1 MKQPLSVILTLFA
14 LHQYEAAD
22 PYAGDFAR
30 VRHSKTFVDKTNFI
44 GLFLNMS
51 HSTIHISVPPKFGK
65 SVNLDMLRLYLDA
78 PVKVGNETTANNQYT
93 DTLFL
98 GTKFH
103 GNPHFGDHYL
113 KYKVVHVDFSPF
125 KIVEDVETFNRSLAE
140 VVCQMHEKYGSHLNF
155 SYIDGKKAPPQA
167 CLDYHREKKL
177 SILDAGQQLIS
188 DIYFAFSKP
197 IIVLIDNFDAILHN
211 YMIGPVRH
219 KEKIHKYFGHFLR
232 GLVQDSPEVNKSLMV
247 GSLTLGG
254 VLATLTNDTKHLFP
268 FENGTVA
275 QYFGFTGQDVD
286 NLLDTFQIR
295 EKNAQLRSLYM
306 GYRVLDSPNLTLY
319 NPLSITDFLEQ
330 RWHTNSSNLFKGLD
344 GCDRILEN
352 VVIGREVERVAYTVG
367 KKRKHLPQRYTFSN
381 GRLAFQHVDRLH
393 RGMRSKINTFAS
405 VDDINLFMQYLFEFG
420 YFSIVHA
427 RVVTSELDMVTIIED
442 VVLTPATLEARKV
455 LRKYLTASN
464 YYQFV
469 LGKTWDQLNAFGEFL
484 LDLPGKEVFHDLAVA
499 THKIFNRTW
508 DEVSWP
514 VSMTGAMEAIF
525 AHNATLAKQYPAV
538 HFELVVEREA
548 DGFDCSNELDVFLVT
563 GKSVGII
570 IENRQ
575 GIEHKLA
582 SNTFYAMLDRG
593 CEDVYEHMRPRILV
607 KTKIAMLINLTPSR
621 HCEIF
626 YRVTDQKQGDPLW
639 GFAQHPLG
647 EILEFEETKK
657 PDDPGMKSKFD
668 LETQK
673 MLEEAMRKS
682 QKYNVSSG
690 LGV

>member
-1 MKQPLSVILTLFA
+1 
-14 LHQYEAAD
+14 
-22 PYAGDFAR
+22 
-30 VRHSKTFVDKTNFI
+30 
-44 GLFLNMS
+44 
-51 HSTIHISVPPKFGK
+51 
-65 SVNLDMLRLYLDA
+65 
-78 PVKVGNETTANNQYT
+78 
-93 DTLFL
+93 
-98 GTKFH
+98 
-103 GNPHFGDHYL
+103 
-113 KYKVVHVDFSPF
+113 
-125 KIVEDVETFNRSLAE
+125 
-140 VVCQMHEKYGSHLNF
+140 
-155 SYIDGKKAPPQA
+155 
-167 CLDYHREKKL
+167 
-177 SILDAGQQLIS
+177 
-188 DIYFAFSKP
+188 
-197 IIVLIDNFDAILHN
+197 
-211 YMIGPVRH
+211 
-219 KEKIHKYFGHFLR
+219 
-232 GLVQDSPEVNKSLMV
+232 MV

-254 VLATLTNDTKHLFP
+254 VLSTLTNDTKHLFA
-268 FENGTVA
+268 FENGTIA

-286 NLLDTFQIR
+286 NLLDTFEIR

-306 GYRVLDSPNLTLY
+306 GYRVIDSPNLTLY

-352 VVIGREVERVAYTVG
+352 GVIGREVERVLYKV
-367 KKRKHLPQRYTFSN
+367 KKKKVHLPRRYTFSN
-381 GRLAFQHVDRLH
+381 GRLGVQHVDRLH
-393 RGMRSKINTFAS
+393 CGMRSKINTFAS
-405 VDDINLFMQYLFEFG
+405 ADDINLFMQYLFELG

-427 RVVTSELDMVTIIED
+427 RVVTSELDMVTTIED
-442 VVLTPATLEARKV
+442 IVLTPATLEARKV

-499 THKIFNRTW
+499 THKIFSRTW

-582 SNTFYAMLDRG
+582 SNNFYAMLDRG

-626 YRVTDQKQGDPLW
+626 YRVSDQKQGDPLW

-657 PDDPGMKSKFD
+657 PDDATP
-668 LETQK
+668 
-673 MLEEAMRKS
+673 
-682 QKYNVSSG
+682 V
-690 LGV
+690 